1 MEQLLLN
8 NRQKLQ
14 AAIPLINS
22 YNDRFDD
29 LNHWWGKI
37 SLIGKINSHNVSDS
51 ILEEMLSTKEKFSE
65 LQGRL
70 IQNLMKEHL
79 LKRLADDHNKSQVA
93 IDILIRNLFERTADV
108 GFLATDDDIR
118 AFLLNTDSQSEDIK
132 NIRYRLEEYVK
143 KYSVYDEIL
152 LLDTQGRVKAN
163 LDSDSPIEFSAD
175 PLISKTLSSKD
186 DYTETFRYSDLQPH
200 KRNAL
205 IYSCVIKESNEK
217 DAKALGVLCLCFKF
231 DDEMQSIFRNL
242 QSERAASSIMI
253 VSENR
258 EVMATSHSQKFKIGE
273 KIPKC
278 DSPDLVTIKHN
289 SFISTTSATKGYQGF
304 KGLSWQGVAM
314 TPLTNAFK
322 HSNDTVQLQTDSCQL
337 LNSQL
342 FSDELKQ
349 IFKTSMII
357 NDDLSLVV
365 LNGIIAAARNNAV
378 EFMPVLSEIKSTGES
393 IALIFSNSID
403 NLQSTVISAR
413 LGDVRFCASLAVDI
427 MDRNLYERAN
437 DCRWWALTTAFREHL
452 QLPIVT
458 PDGQQEISDILGYI
472 NDLYTVYTNLYVYDK
487 NGIIVAVSN
496 KEHASVV
503 GDKVDAHS
511 GAIDA
516 LSCTDS
522 QKYSVSRFVPSPQ
535 YNNKHTYIYNASIT
549 SLKQNNVVGG
559 IGIVFDSAPQFS
571 EMLNDS
577 LPKDESGHTL
587 MGCFG
592 MFCQRDGMIIS
603 STEDCPQ
610 HVGEVIEIEP
620 SLLGL
625 ANGEEDSRII
635 NYQGKK
641 YAIGV
646 AASKGYREYKTTGDY
661 QNDVVA
667 FIMMPS

>member
-1 MEQLLLN
+1 MEQLLSN

-14 AAIPLINS
+14 AAIPLINN

-118 AFLLNTDSQSEDIK
+118 AFLLHTDRQVEDIE
-132 NIRYRLEEYVK
+132 NIRHRLAEYVK
-143 KYSVYDEIL
+143 KYSVYDEIV

-163 LDSDSPIEFSAD
+163 LDIDSSIEFSED
-175 PLISKTLSSKD
+175 PLISKTLASTD

-200 KRNAL
+200 KRNSL

-231 DDEMQSIFRNL
+231 DDEMQSIFSNL

-253 VSENR
+253 LSESR
-258 EVMATSHSQKFKIGE
+258 EVMATSHSQKFKVGE
-273 KIPKC
+273 KIPNSG
-278 DSPDLVTIKHN
+278 SPDLITIKN
-289 SFISTTSATKGYQGF
+289 KSYISTTSETKGYQGF

-314 TPLTNAFK
+314 TPLNDAFK
-322 HSNDTVQLQTDSCQL
+322 HSKETGKPQTDSCQL

-342 FSDELKQ
+342 FSDDLKQ
-349 IFKTSMII
+349 IFKTSMLI

-393 IALIFSNSID
+393 IALIFSDSID

-437 DCRWWALTTAFREHL
+437 DCRWWALTTVFRQYL
-452 QLPIVT
+452 QLPTVG
-458 PDGQQEISDILGYI
+458 PDAQQEISNILGYI

-496 KEHASVV
+496 KDHASVI
-503 GDKVDAHS
+503 GDKVDTQS

-522 QKYSVSRFVPSPQ
+522 QKYSVSKFVPSAQ
-535 YNNKHTYIYNASIT
+535 YDNKHTYIYNASIT
-549 SLKQNNVVGG
+549 SLEQNNVVGG
-559 IGIVFDSAPQFS
+559 IGIVFDSGPQFT

-577 LPKDESGHTL
+577 LPKDESGHTVT
-587 MGCFG
+587 GCFG

-603 STEDCPQ
+603 ATEGSPQ
-610 HVGEVIEIEP
+610 QVGDVIEIDDT
-620 SLLGL
+620 LLGL
-625 ANGEEDSRII
+625 KNGEKDSRIT
-635 NYQGKK
+635 NYHGKK
-641 YAIGV
+641 YAIGI

>member
-118 AFLLNTDSQSEDIK
+118 AFLLNTDLQSEDIN

-163 LDSDSPIEFSAD
+163 LDSDSPIEFSED

-205 IYSCVIKESNEK
+205 IYSCAIRESNEK
-217 DAKALGVLCLCFKF
+217 DARTLGVLCLCFKF
-231 DDEMQSIFRNL
+231 DDEMQSIFKNL

-258 EVMATSHSQKFKIGE
+258 EVMATSHPQKFKIGE

-278 DSPDLVTIKHN
+278 GSPDLVTMKHN

-314 TPLTNAFK
+314 TPLNNAFK

-337 LNSQL
+337 LNSKL

-349 IFKTSMII
+349 IFKTSMLI

-437 DCRWWALTTAFREHL
+437 DCRWWALTTAFRQHL
-452 QLPIVT
+452 QLPTVT
-458 PDGQQEISDILGYI
+458 PDAQQKISDILRYI

-487 NGIIVAVSN
+487 NGIIIAVSN

-503 GDKVDAHS
+503 GDKVDPHS

-516 LSCTDS
+516 LNCTDS
-522 QKYSVSRFVPSPQ
+522 QEYSVSRFVPSPQ
-535 YNNKHTYIYNASIT
+535 YDNKHTYIYNASIT
-549 SLKQNNVVGG
+549 SLKQNSVVGG

-603 STEDCPQ
+603 STEGCPQ
-610 HVGEVIEIEP
+610 HVGEVIDIEP

-661 QNDVVA
+661 RNDVVA

>member
-1 MEQLLLN
+1 MEQLLSN

-14 AAIPLINS
+14 AAIPLINN

-118 AFLLNTDSQSEDIK
+118 AFLLHTDRQVEDIE
-132 NIRYRLEEYVK
+132 NIRHRLAEYVK
-143 KYSVYDEIL
+143 KYSVYDEIV

-163 LDSDSPIEFSAD
+163 LDIDSSIEFSED
-175 PLISKTLSSKD
+175 PLISKTLASTD

-200 KRNAL
+200 KRNSL

-231 DDEMQSIFRNL
+231 DDEMQSIFSNL

-253 VSENR
+253 LSESR
-258 EVMATSHSQKFKIGE
+258 EVMATSHSQKFKVGE
-273 KIPKC
+273 KIPNSG
-278 DSPDLVTIKHN
+278 SPDLITIKN
-289 SFISTTSATKGYQGF
+289 KSYISTTSETKGYQGF

-314 TPLTNAFK
+314 TPLNDAFK
-322 HSNDTVQLQTDSCQL
+322 HSKETGKPQTDSCQL

-342 FSDELKQ
+342 FSDDLKQ
-349 IFKTSMII
+349 IFKTSMLI

-393 IALIFSNSID
+393 IALIFSDSID

-437 DCRWWALTTAFREHL
+437 DCRWWALTTVFRQYL
-452 QLPIVT
+452 QLPTVG
-458 PDGQQEISDILGYI
+458 PDAQQEISNILGYI

-496 KEHASVV
+496 KDHASVI
-503 GDKVDAHS
+503 GDKVDTQS

-522 QKYSVSRFVPSPQ
+522 QKYSVSKFVPSAQ
-535 YNNKHTYIYNASIT
+535 YDNKHTYIYNASIT
-549 SLKQNNVVGG
+549 SLEQNNVVGG
-559 IGIVFDSAPQFS
+559 IGIVFDSGPQFT
-571 EMLNDS
+571 EMLDDS
-577 LPKDESGHTL
+577 LPKDESGHTVT
-587 MGCFG
+587 GCFG

-603 STEDCPQ
+603 ATEGSPQ
-610 HVGEVIEIEP
+610 QVGDVIEIDDT
-620 SLLGL
+620 LLGL
-625 ANGEEDSRII
+625 KNGEKDSRIT

-641 YAIGV
+641 YAIGI

>member
-1 MEQLLLN
+1 MEPLLSN

-14 AAIPLINS
+14 AAIPLINN

-118 AFLLNTDSQSEDIK
+118 AFLLHTDRQVEDIE
-132 NIRYRLEEYVK
+132 NIRHRLAEYVK
-143 KYSVYDEIL
+143 KYSVYDEIV

-163 LDSDSPIEFSAD
+163 LDIDSSIEFSED
-175 PLISKTLSSKD
+175 PLISKTLASTD

-200 KRNAL
+200 KRNSL

-231 DDEMQSIFRNL
+231 DDEMQSIFSNL

-253 VSENR
+253 LSESR
-258 EVMATSHSQKFKIGE
+258 EVMATSHSQKFKVGE
-273 KIPKC
+273 KIPNSG
-278 DSPDLVTIKHN
+278 SPDLITIKN
-289 SFISTTSATKGYQGF
+289 KSYISTTSETKGYQGF

-314 TPLTNAFK
+314 TPLNDAFK
-322 HSNDTVQLQTDSCQL
+322 HSKETGKPQTDSCQL

-342 FSDELKQ
+342 FSDDLKQ
-349 IFKTSMII
+349 IFKTSMLI

-393 IALIFSNSID
+393 IALIFSDSID

-437 DCRWWALTTAFREHL
+437 DCRWWALTTVFRQYL
-452 QLPIVT
+452 QLPTVG
-458 PDGQQEISDILGYI
+458 PDAQQEISNILGYI

-496 KEHASVV
+496 KDHASVI
-503 GDKVDAHS
+503 GDKVDTQS

-522 QKYSVSRFVPSPQ
+522 QKYSVSKFVPSAQ
-535 YNNKHTYIYNASIT
+535 YDNKHTYIYNASIT
-549 SLKQNNVVGG
+549 SLEQNNVVGG
-559 IGIVFDSAPQFS
+559 MGIVFDSGPQFT
-571 EMLNDS
+571 EMLDDS
-577 LPKDESGHTL
+577 LPKDESGHTVT
-587 MGCFG
+587 GCFG

-603 STEDCPQ
+603 ATEGSPQ
-610 HVGEVIEIEP
+610 QVGDVIEIDDT
-620 SLLGL
+620 LLGL
-625 ANGEEDSRII
+625 KSGEKDSRIT

-641 YAIGV
+641 YAIGI

>member
-1 MEQLLLN
+1 LEQLLSN

-14 AAIPLINS
+14 AAIPLINN

-29 LNHWWGKI
+29 LKHWWGKI

-118 AFLLNTDSQSEDIK
+118 AFLLHTDRQVEDIE
-132 NIRYRLEEYVK
+132 NIRHRLAEYVK
-143 KYSVYDEIL
+143 KYSVYDEIV

-163 LDSDSPIEFSAD
+163 LDIDSSIEFSED
-175 PLISKTLSSKD
+175 PLISKTLASTD

-200 KRNAL
+200 KRNSL

-231 DDEMQSIFRNL
+231 DDEMQSIFSNL

-253 VSENR
+253 LSESR
-258 EVMATSHSQKFKIGE
+258 EVMATSHSQKFKVGE
-273 KIPKC
+273 KIPNSG
-278 DSPDLVTIKHN
+278 SPDLITIKN
-289 SFISTTSATKGYQGF
+289 KSYISTTSETKGYQGF

-314 TPLTNAFK
+314 TPLNDAFK
-322 HSNDTVQLQTDSCQL
+322 HSKETGKPQTDSCQL

-342 FSDELKQ
+342 FSDDLKQ
-349 IFKTSMII
+349 IFKTSMLI

-393 IALIFSNSID
+393 IALIFSDSID

-437 DCRWWALTTAFREHL
+437 DCRWWALTTVFRQYL
-452 QLPIVT
+452 QLPTVG
-458 PDGQQEISDILGYI
+458 PDAQQEISNILGYI

-496 KEHASVV
+496 KDHASVI
-503 GDKVDAHS
+503 GDKVDTQS

-522 QKYSVSRFVPSPQ
+522 QKYSVSKFVPSAQ
-535 YNNKHTYIYNASIT
+535 YDNKHTYIYNASIT
-549 SLKQNNVVGG
+549 SLEQNNVVGG
-559 IGIVFDSAPQFS
+559 MGIVFDSGPQFT
-571 EMLNDS
+571 EMLDDS
-577 LPKDESGHTL
+577 LPKDESGHTVT
-587 MGCFG
+587 GCFG

-603 STEDCPQ
+603 ATEGSPQ
-610 HVGEVIEIEP
+610 QVGDVIEIDDT
-620 SLLGL
+620 LLGL
-625 ANGEEDSRII
+625 KNGEKDSRIT

-641 YAIGV
+641 YAIGI

>member
-1 MEQLLLN
+1 MEQLLLK
-8 NRQKLQ
+8 NREKLQ

-51 ILEEMLSTKEKFSE
+51 ILEEMLSTKQKFSE

-118 AFLLNTDSQSEDIK
+118 AFLLDNERKPEDTKKIHH
-132 NIRYRLEEYVK
+132 RLEEYVK
-143 KYSVYDEIL
+143 KYSVYDEII

-163 LDSDSPIEFSAD
+163 LDIDSPIEFSED
-175 PLISKTLSSKD
+175 PLVSKTLSSKD
-186 DYTETFRYSDLQPH
+186 DYIETFRYSDLQPH
-200 KRNAL
+200 KRNSL
-205 IYSCVIKESNEK
+205 IYSCVIKDSN
-217 DAKALGVLCLCFKF
+217 DTGARTVGILCLCFKF
-231 DDEMQSIFRNL
+231 DDEMQSIFSNL

-258 EVMATSHSQKFKIGE
+258 EVMATSHSQKFKVGE
-273 KIPKC
+273 TIPKC
-278 DSPDLVTIKHN
+278 GSPDLVTIKHK
-289 SFISTTSATKGYQGF
+289 SFIATTSETKGYQGF
-304 KGLSWQGVAM
+304 KGLSWQGVAI
-314 TPLTNAFK
+314 TPLNDAFK
-322 HSNDTVQLQTDSCQL
+322 HSNEKGQLQTDACQL

-342 FSDELKQ
+342 FSDDLKQ
-349 IFKTSMII
+349 IFKTSMLI

-365 LNGIIAAARNNAV
+365 LNGIIAAARKNAV
-378 EFMPVLSEIKSTGES
+378 EFMPVLSEIRLTGES
-393 IALIFSNSID
+393 IALIFSDSID
-403 NLQSTVISAR
+403 NLQSTVLSAR
-413 LGDVRFCASLAVDI
+413 LADVRFCASLAVDI

-437 DCRWWALTTAFREHL
+437 DCRWWALTTVFRQYL
-452 QLPIVT
+452 QLPTIV
-458 PDGQQEISDILGYI
+458 PDAQQEIANILRYI
-472 NDLYTVYTNLYVYDK
+472 NDLYTVYANLYVYDK
-487 NGIIVAVSN
+487 NGIIIAVSN
-496 KEHASVV
+496 NKHTSVV
-503 GDKVDAHS
+503 GEKVDTHS
-511 GAIDA
+511 GAFDA
-516 LSCTDS
+516 LKCADS
-522 QKYSVSRFVPSPQ
+522 QKYSVSKFVPSAQ
-535 YNNKHTYIYNASIT
+535 YDDKYTYIYNASIT
-549 SLKQNNVVGG
+549 SVERNNVVGG
-559 IGIVFDSAPQFS
+559 IGIVFDSEPQFT

-577 LPKDESGHTL
+577 LPKDESGYTVT
-587 MGCFG
+587 GCFG

-603 STEDCPQ
+603 ATEGSPQ
-610 HVGEVIEIEP
+610 QVGEVIEIDDT
-620 SLLGL
+620 LLGL
-625 ANGEEDSRII
+625 KNGEKDSRIT

-646 AASKGYREYKTTGDY
+646 AVSKGYREYKTTGDY

>member
-1 MEQLLLN
+1 LEQLLSN

-14 AAIPLINS
+14 AAIPLINN

-118 AFLLNTDSQSEDIK
+118 AFLLHTDRQVEDIE
-132 NIRYRLEEYVK
+132 NIRHRLAEYVK
-143 KYSVYDEIL
+143 KYSVYDEIV

-163 LDSDSPIEFSAD
+163 LDIDSSIEFSED
-175 PLISKTLSSKD
+175 PLISKTLASTD

-200 KRNAL
+200 KRNSL

-231 DDEMQSIFRNL
+231 DDEMQSIFSNL

-253 VSENR
+253 LSDSR
-258 EVMATSHSQKFKIGE
+258 EVMATSHSQKFKVGE
-273 KIPKC
+273 KIPNSG
-278 DSPDLVTIKHN
+278 SPDLITIKN
-289 SFISTTSATKGYQGF
+289 KSYISTTSETKGYQGF

-314 TPLTNAFK
+314 TPLNDAFK
-322 HSNDTVQLQTDSCQL
+322 HSKETGKPQTDSCQL

-342 FSDELKQ
+342 FSDDLKQ
-349 IFKTSMII
+349 IFKTSMLI

-393 IALIFSNSID
+393 IALIFSDSID

-437 DCRWWALTTAFREHL
+437 DCRWWALTTVFRQYL
-452 QLPIVT
+452 QLPTVG
-458 PDGQQEISDILGYI
+458 PDAQQEISNILGYI

-496 KEHASVV
+496 KDHASVI
-503 GDKVDAHS
+503 GDKVDTQS

-522 QKYSVSRFVPSPQ
+522 QKYSVSKFVPSAQ
-535 YNNKHTYIYNASIT
+535 YDNKHTYIYNASIT
-549 SLKQNNVVGG
+549 SLEQNNVVGG
-559 IGIVFDSAPQFS
+559 MGIVFDSGPQFT
-571 EMLNDS
+571 EMLDDS
-577 LPKDESGHTL
+577 LPKDESGHTVT
-587 MGCFG
+587 GCFG

-603 STEDCPQ
+603 ATEGSPQ
-610 HVGEVIEIEP
+610 QVGDVIEIDDT
-620 SLLGL
+620 LLGL
-625 ANGEEDSRII
+625 KNGEKDSRIT

-641 YAIGV
+641 YAIGI

>member
-1 MEQLLLN
+1 LEQLLSN

-14 AAIPLINS
+14 AAIPLINN

-118 AFLLNTDSQSEDIK
+118 AFLLHTDRQVEDIE
-132 NIRYRLEEYVK
+132 NIRHRLAEYVK
-143 KYSVYDEIL
+143 KYSVYDEIV

-163 LDSDSPIEFSAD
+163 LDIDSSIEFSED
-175 PLISKTLSSKD
+175 PLISKTLASTD

-200 KRNAL
+200 KRNSL

-231 DDEMQSIFRNL
+231 DDEMQSIFSNL

-253 VSENR
+253 LSESR
-258 EVMATSHSQKFKIGE
+258 EVMATSHSQKFKVGE
-273 KIPKC
+273 KIPNSG
-278 DSPDLVTIKHN
+278 SPDLITIKN
-289 SFISTTSATKGYQGF
+289 KSYISTTSETKGYQGF

-314 TPLTNAFK
+314 TPLNDAFK
-322 HSNDTVQLQTDSCQL
+322 HSKETGKPQTDSCQL

-342 FSDELKQ
+342 FSDDLKQ
-349 IFKTSMII
+349 IFKTSMLI

-393 IALIFSNSID
+393 IALIFSDSID

-437 DCRWWALTTAFREHL
+437 DCRWWALTTVFRQYL
-452 QLPIVT
+452 QLPTVG
-458 PDGQQEISDILGYI
+458 PDAQQEISNILGYI

-496 KEHASVV
+496 KDHASVI
-503 GDKVDAHS
+503 GDKVDTQS

-522 QKYSVSRFVPSPQ
+522 QKYSVSKFVPSAQ
-535 YNNKHTYIYNASIT
+535 YDNKHTYIYNASIT
-549 SLKQNNVVGG
+549 SLEQNNVVGG
-559 IGIVFDSAPQFS
+559 IGIVFDSGPQFT

-577 LPKDESGHTL
+577 LPKDESGHTVT
-587 MGCFG
+587 GCFG

-603 STEDCPQ
+603 ATEGSPQ
-610 HVGEVIEIEP
+610 QVGDVIEIDDT
-620 SLLGL
+620 LLGL
-625 ANGEEDSRII
+625 KNGEKDSRIT
-635 NYQGKK
+635 NYHGKK
-641 YAIGV
+641 YAIGI

>member
-1 MEQLLLN
+1 MEQLLSN

-14 AAIPLINS
+14 AAIPLIYN

-118 AFLLNTDSQSEDIK
+118 AFLLHTDRQVEDIE
-132 NIRYRLEEYVK
+132 NIRHRLAEYVK
-143 KYSVYDEIL
+143 KYSVYDEIV

-163 LDSDSPIEFSAD
+163 LDIDSSIEFSED
-175 PLISKTLSSKD
+175 PLISKTLASTD

-200 KRNAL
+200 KRNSL

-231 DDEMQSIFRNL
+231 DDEMQSIFSNL

-253 VSENR
+253 LSESR
-258 EVMATSHSQKFKIGE
+258 EVMATSHSQKFKVGE
-273 KIPKC
+273 KIPNSG
-278 DSPDLVTIKHN
+278 SPDLITIKN
-289 SFISTTSATKGYQGF
+289 KSYISTTSETKGYQGF

-314 TPLTNAFK
+314 TPLNDAFK
-322 HSNDTVQLQTDSCQL
+322 HSKETGKPQTDSCQL

-342 FSDELKQ
+342 FSDDLKQ
-349 IFKTSMII
+349 IFKTSMLI

-393 IALIFSNSID
+393 IALIFSDSID

-437 DCRWWALTTAFREHL
+437 DCRWWALTTVFRQYL
-452 QLPIVT
+452 QLPTVG
-458 PDGQQEISDILGYI
+458 PDAQQEISNILGYI

-496 KEHASVV
+496 KDHASVI
-503 GDKVDAHS
+503 GDKVDTQS

-522 QKYSVSRFVPSPQ
+522 QKYSVSKFVPSAQ
-535 YNNKHTYIYNASIT
+535 YDNKHTYIYNASIT
-549 SLKQNNVVGG
+549 SLEQNNVVGG
-559 IGIVFDSAPQFS
+559 MGIVFDSGPQFT
-571 EMLNDS
+571 EMLDDS
-577 LPKDESGHTL
+577 LPKDESGHTVT
-587 MGCFG
+587 GCFG

-603 STEDCPQ
+603 ATEGSPQ
-610 HVGEVIEIEP
+610 QVGDVIEIDDT
-620 SLLGL
+620 LLGL
-625 ANGEEDSRII
+625 KNGEKDSRIT
-635 NYQGKK
+635 NYHGKK
-641 YAIGV
+641 YAIGI

>member
-1 MEQLLLN
+1 MEQLLSN

-14 AAIPLINS
+14 AAIPLINN

-118 AFLLNTDSQSEDIK
+118 AFLLHTDKQPEDIE
-132 NIRYRLEEYVK
+132 NIRHRLAEYVK
-143 KYSVYDEIL
+143 KYSVYDEIV

-163 LDSDSPIEFSAD
+163 LDIDSPIEFSED
-175 PLISKTLSSKD
+175 PLIPITLASTD

-200 KRNAL
+200 KRNSL

-231 DDEMQSIFRNL
+231 DDEMQSIFSNL

-253 VSENR
+253 VSESR
-258 EVMATSHSQKFKIGE
+258 EVMATSHSQKFKVGE
-273 KIPKC
+273 KIPNSG
-278 DSPDLVTIKHN
+278 SPDLITIKN
-289 SFISTTSATKGYQGF
+289 KSYISTTSKTKGYQGF

-314 TPLTNAFK
+314 TPLNDAFK
-322 HSNDTVQLQTDSCQL
+322 HSNETGKPQTDSCQL

-342 FSDELKQ
+342 FSDDLKQ
-349 IFKTSMII
+349 IFKTSMLI

-393 IALIFSNSID
+393 IALIFSDSID

-437 DCRWWALTTAFREHL
+437 DCRWWALTTVFRQYL
-452 QLPIVT
+452 QLPTVG
-458 PDGQQEISDILGYI
+458 PDAQQEISNILGYI

-496 KEHASVV
+496 KDHASVI
-503 GDKVDAHS
+503 GDKVDTQS

-522 QKYSVSRFVPSPQ
+522 QKYSVSKFVPSTQ
-535 YNNKHTYIYNASIT
+535 YDNKHTYIYNASIT

-559 IGIVFDSAPQFS
+559 IGIVFDSAPQFT

-587 MGCFG
+587 TGCFG
-592 MFCQRDGMIIS
+592 MFCQPDGMIIS
-603 STEDCPQ
+603 ATEGSPQ
-610 HVGEVIEIEP
+610 QVGDVIEIDDT
-620 SLLGL
+620 LLGL
-625 ANGEEDSRII
+625 KNGEKDSRIT

-641 YAIGV
+641 YAIGI

>member
-1 MEQLLLN
+1 MEPLLSN

-14 AAIPLINS
+14 AAIPLINN

-118 AFLLNTDSQSEDIK
+118 AFLLHTDRQVEDIE
-132 NIRYRLEEYVK
+132 NIRHRLAEYVK
-143 KYSVYDEIL
+143 KYSVYDEIV

-163 LDSDSPIEFSAD
+163 LDIDSSIEFSED
-175 PLISKTLSSKD
+175 PLISKTLASTD

-200 KRNAL
+200 KRNSL

-231 DDEMQSIFRNL
+231 DDEMQSIFSNL

-253 VSENR
+253 LSESR
-258 EVMATSHSQKFKIGE
+258 EVMATSHSQKFKVGE
-273 KIPKC
+273 KIPNSG
-278 DSPDLVTIKHN
+278 SPDLITIKN
-289 SFISTTSATKGYQGF
+289 KSYISTTSETKGYQGF

-314 TPLTNAFK
+314 TPLNDAFK
-322 HSNDTVQLQTDSCQL
+322 HSKETGKPQTDSCQL

-342 FSDELKQ
+342 FSDDLKQ
-349 IFKTSMII
+349 IFKTSMLI

-393 IALIFSNSID
+393 IALIFSDSID

-437 DCRWWALTTAFREHL
+437 DCRWWALTTVFRQYL
-452 QLPIVT
+452 QLPTVG
-458 PDGQQEISDILGYI
+458 PDAQQEISNILGYI

-496 KEHASVV
+496 KDHASVI
-503 GDKVDAHS
+503 GDKVDTQS

-522 QKYSVSRFVPSPQ
+522 QKYSVSKFVPSAQ
-535 YNNKHTYIYNASIT
+535 YDNKHTYIYNASIT
-549 SLKQNNVVGG
+549 SLEQNNVVGG
-559 IGIVFDSAPQFS
+559 IGIVFDSGPQFT

-577 LPKDESGHTL
+577 LPKDESGHTVT
-587 MGCFG
+587 GCFG

-603 STEDCPQ
+603 ATEGSPQ
-610 HVGEVIEIEP
+610 QVGDVIEIDDT
-620 SLLGL
+620 LLGL
-625 ANGEEDSRII
+625 KNGEKDSRIT
-635 NYQGKK
+635 NYHGKK
-641 YAIGV
+641 YAIGI

>member
-1 MEQLLLN
+1 LEQLLSN

-14 AAIPLINS
+14 AAIPLINN

-118 AFLLNTDSQSEDIK
+118 AFLLHTDRQVEDIE
-132 NIRYRLEEYVK
+132 NIRHRLAEYVK
-143 KYSVYDEIL
+143 KYSVYDEIV

-163 LDSDSPIEFSAD
+163 LDIDSSIEFSED
-175 PLISKTLSSKD
+175 PLISKTLASTD

-200 KRNAL
+200 KRNSL

-231 DDEMQSIFRNL
+231 DDEMQSIFSNL

-253 VSENR
+253 LSESR
-258 EVMATSHSQKFKIGE
+258 EVMATSHSQKFKVGE
-273 KIPKC
+273 KIPNSG
-278 DSPDLVTIKHN
+278 SPDLITIKN
-289 SFISTTSATKGYQGF
+289 KSYISTTSETKGYQGF

-314 TPLTNAFK
+314 TPLNDAFK
-322 HSNDTVQLQTDSCQL
+322 HSKETGKPQTDSCQL

-342 FSDELKQ
+342 FSDDLKQ
-349 IFKTSMII
+349 IFKTSMLI
-357 NDDLSLVV
+357 NDNLSLVV

-393 IALIFSNSID
+393 IALIFSDSID

-437 DCRWWALTTAFREHL
+437 DCRWWALTTVFRQYL
-452 QLPIVT
+452 QLPTVG
-458 PDGQQEISDILGYI
+458 PDAQQEISNILGYI

-496 KEHASVV
+496 KDHASVI
-503 GDKVDAHS
+503 GDKVDTQS

-522 QKYSVSRFVPSPQ
+522 QKYSVSKFVPSAQ
-535 YNNKHTYIYNASIT
+535 YDNKHTYIYNASIT
-549 SLKQNNVVGG
+549 SLEQNNVVGG
-559 IGIVFDSAPQFS
+559 MGIVFDSGPQFT
-571 EMLNDS
+571 EMLDDS
-577 LPKDESGHTL
+577 LPKDESGHTVT
-587 MGCFG
+587 GCFG

-603 STEDCPQ
+603 ATEGSPQ
-610 HVGEVIEIEP
+610 QVGDVIEIDDT
-620 SLLGL
+620 LLGL
-625 ANGEEDSRII
+625 KNGEKDSRIT
-635 NYQGKK
+635 NYHGKK
-641 YAIGV
+641 YAIGI
-646 AASKGYREYKTTGDY
+646 AASKGYREYKTNGDY

>member
-1 MEQLLLN
+1 MEPLLSN

-14 AAIPLINS
+14 AAIPLINN

-118 AFLLNTDSQSEDIK
+118 AFLLHTDRQVEDIE
-132 NIRYRLEEYVK
+132 NIRHRLAEYVK
-143 KYSVYDEIL
+143 KYSVYDEIV

-163 LDSDSPIEFSAD
+163 LDIDSSIEFSED
-175 PLISKTLSSKD
+175 PLISKTLASTD

-200 KRNAL
+200 KRNSL

-231 DDEMQSIFRNL
+231 DDEMQSIFSNL

-253 VSENR
+253 LSESR
-258 EVMATSHSQKFKIGE
+258 EVMATSHSQKFKVGE
-273 KIPKC
+273 KIPNSG
-278 DSPDLVTIKHN
+278 SPDLITIKN
-289 SFISTTSATKGYQGF
+289 KSYISTTSETKGYQGF

-314 TPLTNAFK
+314 TPLNDAFK
-322 HSNDTVQLQTDSCQL
+322 HSKETGKPQTDSCQL

-342 FSDELKQ
+342 FSDDLKQ
-349 IFKTSMII
+349 IFKTSMLI

-393 IALIFSNSID
+393 IALIFSDSID

-437 DCRWWALTTAFREHL
+437 DCRWWALTTVFRQYL
-452 QLPIVT
+452 QLPTVG
-458 PDGQQEISDILGYI
+458 PDAQQEISNILGYI

-496 KEHASVV
+496 KDHASVI
-503 GDKVDAHS
+503 GDKVDTQS

-522 QKYSVSRFVPSPQ
+522 QKYSVSKFVPSAQ
-535 YNNKHTYIYNASIT
+535 YDNKHTYIYNASIT
-549 SLKQNNVVGG
+549 SLEQNNVVGG
-559 IGIVFDSAPQFS
+559 MGIVFDSGPQFT
-571 EMLNDS
+571 EMLDDS
-577 LPKDESGHTL
+577 LPKDESGHTVT
-587 MGCFG
+587 GCFG

-603 STEDCPQ
+603 ATEGSPQ
-610 HVGEVIEIEP
+610 QVGDVIEIDDT
-620 SLLGL
+620 LLGL
-625 ANGEEDSRII
+625 KNGEKDSRIT
-635 NYQGKK
+635 NYHGKK
-641 YAIGV
+641 YAIGI

>member
-1 MEQLLLN
+1 LEQLLSN

-14 AAIPLINS
+14 AAIPLINN

-118 AFLLNTDSQSEDIK
+118 AFLLHTDRQVEDIE
-132 NIRYRLEEYVK
+132 NIRHRLAEYVK
-143 KYSVYDEIL
+143 KYSVYDEIV

-163 LDSDSPIEFSAD
+163 LDIDSSIEFSED
-175 PLISKTLSSKD
+175 PLISKTLASTD

-200 KRNAL
+200 KRNSL

-231 DDEMQSIFRNL
+231 DDEMQSIFSNL

-253 VSENR
+253 LSESR
-258 EVMATSHSQKFKIGE
+258 EVMATSHSQKFKVGE
-273 KIPKC
+273 KIPNSG
-278 DSPDLVTIKHN
+278 SPDLITIKN
-289 SFISTTSATKGYQGF
+289 KSYISTTSETKGYQGF

-314 TPLTNAFK
+314 TPLNDAFK
-322 HSNDTVQLQTDSCQL
+322 HSKETGKPQTDSCQL

-342 FSDELKQ
+342 FSDDLKQ
-349 IFKTSMII
+349 IFKTSMLI

-393 IALIFSNSID
+393 IALIFSDSID

-437 DCRWWALTTAFREHL
+437 DCRWWALTTVFRQYL
-452 QLPIVT
+452 QLPTVG
-458 PDGQQEISDILGYI
+458 PDAQQEISNILGYI

-496 KEHASVV
+496 KDHASVI
-503 GDKVDAHS
+503 GDKVDTQS

-522 QKYSVSRFVPSPQ
+522 QKYSVSKFVPSAQ
-535 YNNKHTYIYNASIT
+535 YDNKHTYIYNASIT
-549 SLKQNNVVGG
+549 SLEQNNVVGG
-559 IGIVFDSAPQFS
+559 MGIVFDSGPQFT
-571 EMLNDS
+571 EMLDDS
-577 LPKDESGHTL
+577 LPKDESGHTVT
-587 MGCFG
+587 GCFG

-603 STEDCPQ
+603 ATEGSPQ
-610 HVGEVIEIEP
+610 QVGDVIEIDDT
-620 SLLGL
+620 LLGL
-625 ANGEEDSRII
+625 KNGEKDSRIT

-641 YAIGV
+641 YAIGI

>member
-163 LDSDSPIEFSAD
+163 LDSDSPIEFSED

-258 EVMATSHSQKFKIGE
+258 EVMATSHSQKFKMGE

-278 DSPDLVTIKHN
+278 GSPDLVTIKHN

-349 IFKTSMII
+349 IFKTSMLI

-437 DCRWWALTTAFREHL
+437 DCRWWALTTAFRQHL
-452 QLPIVT
+452 QLPTVT
-458 PDGQQEISDILGYI
+458 PDAQQEISDILRYI

-487 NGIIVAVSN
+487 NGIIIAVSN
-496 KEHASVV
+496 KEQASVV
-503 GDKVDAHS
+503 GDKVDAQS

-516 LSCTDS
+516 LSCTDT
-522 QKYSVSRFVPSPQ
+522 QEYSVSRFVPSSQ
-535 YNNKHTYIYNASIT
+535 YDNKHTYIYNASIT
-549 SLKQNNVVGG
+549 SLNQNNVVGG
-559 IGIVFDSAPQFS
+559 IGIVFDSTPQFC

-603 STEDCPQ
+603 STEGCPQ
-610 HVGEVIEIEP
+610 QVGEVIEIEP

-625 ANGEEDSRII
+625 ANGEKDSRII
-635 NYQGKK
+635 NYKGKK

>member
-1 MEQLLLN
+1 MEQLLSN

-14 AAIPLINS
+14 AAIPLINN

-118 AFLLNTDSQSEDIK
+118 AFLLHTDRQVEDIE
-132 NIRYRLEEYVK
+132 NIRHRLAEYVK
-143 KYSVYDEIL
+143 KYSVYDEIV

-163 LDSDSPIEFSAD
+163 LDIDSSIEFSED
-175 PLISKTLSSKD
+175 PLISKTLASTD

-200 KRNAL
+200 KRNSL

-231 DDEMQSIFRNL
+231 DDEMQSIFSNL

-253 VSENR
+253 LSESR
-258 EVMATSHSQKFKIGE
+258 EVMATSHSQKFKVGE
-273 KIPKC
+273 KIPNSG
-278 DSPDLVTIKHN
+278 SPDLITIKN
-289 SFISTTSATKGYQGF
+289 KSYISTTSETKGYQGF

-314 TPLTNAFK
+314 TPLNDAFK
-322 HSNDTVQLQTDSCQL
+322 HSKETGKPQTDSCQL

-342 FSDELKQ
+342 FSDDLKQ
-349 IFKTSMII
+349 IFKTSMLI

-393 IALIFSNSID
+393 IALIFSDSID

-437 DCRWWALTTAFREHL
+437 DCRWWALTTVFRQYL
-452 QLPIVT
+452 QLPTVG
-458 PDGQQEISDILGYI
+458 PDAQQEISNILGYI

-496 KEHASVV
+496 KDHASVI
-503 GDKVDAHS
+503 GDKVDTQS

-522 QKYSVSRFVPSPQ
+522 QKYSVSKFVPSAQ
-535 YNNKHTYIYNASIT
+535 YDNKHTYIYNASIT
-549 SLKQNNVVGG
+549 SLEQNNVVGG
-559 IGIVFDSAPQFS
+559 MGIVFDSGPQFT
-571 EMLNDS
+571 EMLDDS
-577 LPKDESGHTL
+577 LPKDESGHTVT
-587 MGCFG
+587 GCFG

-603 STEDCPQ
+603 ATEGSPQ
-610 HVGEVIEIEP
+610 QVGDVIEIDDT
-620 SLLGL
+620 LLGL
-625 ANGEEDSRII
+625 KNGEKDSRIT

-641 YAIGV
+641 YAIGI